1 MSSVP
6 QYLLVYE
13 FAVKKLKL
21 LELSIQC
28 FSVGGGNKF
37 GKMEVTFFTDG
48 ASVTIVTPS
57 FFTINRSNPR
67 HLKGLTGLSPRQEME
82 IY

>member
-1 MSSVP
+1 MSLVP
-6 QYLLVYE
+6 QYLLIYE

-48 ASVTIVTPS
+48 AC
-57 FFTINRSNPR
+57 
-67 HLKGLTGLSPRQEME
+67 QQ
-82 IY
+82 